1 MPPARKSSVS
11 ARERSST
18 CGFPAPALM
27 ITGMAALKRAPRAL
41 WSSLVL
47 LQLFVCLVP
56 DVLDYA
62 RGDDVI
68 ETLVSVHR
76 SHSRDPD
83 GNAGPDG
90 LDQHEQLLR
99 TEARAPRIVAHLT
112 ECR

>member
-1 MPPARKSSVS
+1 MPPARKRSVS

-27 ITGMAALKRAPRAL
+27 IAGMAALKRAPRAL

-56 DVLDYA
+56 VVLVYA
-62 RGDDVI
+62 REEDVI

-76 SHSRDPD
+76 SHTRDPD
-83 GNAGPDG
+83 GNAGPG
-90 LDQHEQLLR
+90 GR
-99 TEARAPRIVAHLT
+99 GRRGRRRRAGPRGPRGGAH
-112 ECR
+112 